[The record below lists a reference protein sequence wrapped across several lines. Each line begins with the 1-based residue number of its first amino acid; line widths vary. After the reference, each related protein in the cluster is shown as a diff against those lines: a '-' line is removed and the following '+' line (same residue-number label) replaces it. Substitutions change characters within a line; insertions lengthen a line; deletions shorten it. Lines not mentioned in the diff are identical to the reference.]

1 VGTQAELP
9 PRIWIDLDNTPH
21 VPFFVPIIRSLERE
35 GHSVTV
41 TVRDAFQVCSLADYY
56 GLVYRS
62 VGRHH
67 GANKA
72 LKAAGTVWRS
82 AQLLPFVRRQKPDVA
97 MSHGSRPLELVSFL
111 LGIPSMRIFDYEHT
125 REWPLLKPTLG
136 VAPDTIDRPVWTGC
150 FKLGLR
156 SYHGLKEDV
165 YSAAFTP
172 DPSLR
177 HHLGVSEDE
186 ILVTVRPPATEAH
199 YHNPESDTL
208 FVEAVNVLG
217 AIPRVRM
224 VILPR
229 TAGAQRQ
236 FVAATW
242 PAWCAERRII
252 LPDRVVDGLNLVWCS
267 DLVVSGG
274 GTMNREAAALGVP
287 VYSIFRGTLGA
298 VDRELAREGR
308 LVLLE
313 TPDQIRTKLLAVK
326 RQRVF
331 GAAVNERPALRQ
343 ILAAAHELIS
353 QARCL

>member
-1 VGTQAELP
+1 
-9 PRIWIDLDNTPH
+9 

-41 TVRDAFQVCSLADYY
+41 TLRDAFQVCNLADYH
-56 GLVYRS
+56 GLAYRT

-67 GANKA
+67 GANK
-72 LKAAGTVWRS
+72 LVKTAGTLLRS
-82 AQLLPFVRRQKPDVA
+82 AQLLPIAKRERPDIA

-111 LGIPSMRIFDYEHT
+111 LGIPNMRIFDYEHT
-125 REWPLLKPTLG
+125 REVPLLRPTLG
-136 VAPDTIDRPVWTGC
+136 VAPDSIDAGAWNNC
-150 FKLGLR
+150 FRLGLR
-156 SYHGLKEDV
+156 TYRGLKEDV
-165 YSAAFTP
+165 YTAAFRP

-177 HHLGVSEDE
+177 HQLGVSDDD

-199 YHNPESDTL
+199 YHNPASEAL
-208 FVEAVNVLG
+208 FVEAVDVLG
-217 AIPRVRM
+217 STPGVRM

-229 TAGAQRQ
+229 TAGTQRE
-236 FVAATW
+236 FVMRSW

-252 LPDRVVDGLNLVWCS
+252 LPDRVLDGLNLVWCS

-308 LVLLE
+308 LVLIE
-313 TPDQIRTKLLAVK
+313 TSDQIRTKLVPVK
-326 RQRVF
+326 RARNMDR
-331 GAAVNERPALRQ
+331 AADERPALRQ
-343 ILAAAHELIS
+343 ILAAAHELMAT
-353 QARCL
+353 ARLS